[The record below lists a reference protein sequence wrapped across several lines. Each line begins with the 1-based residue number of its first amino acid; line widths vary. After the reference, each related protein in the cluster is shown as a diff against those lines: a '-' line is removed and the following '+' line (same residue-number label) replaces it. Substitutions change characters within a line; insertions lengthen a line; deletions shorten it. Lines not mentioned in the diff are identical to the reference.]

1 MEGLNEENE
10 INEEEEEEEEK
21 KKKKRNKKHRHKK
34 RKNSASESDDEEKK
48 IEEKKNQL
56 LLKDLIADNFVLLHL
71 IGQGAFGQIYISYNM
86 RDNIAVSIKKEIKKP
101 QKIPQLKIESKVY
114 QALLNINADD
124 ISGAKPFNQ
133 DEVQGVPKFY
143 GVGELPDSYY
153 LIMDFLGPNLLELF
167 EYCGCHKFTISTVS
181 LLALQILNRIENLH
195 KHYYLHRDI
204 KPENFLIG
212 MKEKANIIYLIDFGL
227 SKRYKNPK
235 THQHI
240 PYREGRSLTGTA
252 RYVSIN
258 THLGIEQS
266 RRDDLESIGY
276 LLVYFLKGVL
286 PWQGL
291 KNGNRYTRIMEKKLQ
306 IPTEILCYGL
316 PEEFIFYLNYCKSLR
331 FEDRPD
337 YDYLR
342 GLFIKL
348 LGTCN
353 VVYGLTK
360 EMLKFD
366 WCFEDPMTSIW
377 QVFNKKKQGGGGSNL
392 NSSFGK
398 EKEKS
403 DDVNDEKEKKQ
414 NLSNKKNQGVPLLK
428 KQLSNIDEVNDLLT
442 NENNPNYERS
452 DSSESGSDDSKN
464 KEKKKEIVDKNLIKE
479 ESESKIVS
487 ESEETV
493 RESFQ
498 PVPQDLEPA
507 KLNDELKNVFFT
519 QGQSERIDTYLSH
532 LMEPP
537 KSIVEVEEN
546 KNNKSNSNIDLL
558 KFQNQ
563 KKEDNEMLNDISNN
577 TIKINEIY
585 KYEGNNNNENINN
598 NENNYKNQNIY
609 NNENINN
616 NKNNNKGNISIN
628 SSLNNGD
635 NNNENHINNIEDN
648 NIKENSNINNEKE
661 LIDSSNKSKSN
672 IIEKKGEKKNNSNE
686 DSGKNQKTKEKINLS
701 KMAIEN
707 AQNDESGRLKV
718 SLRNSKYY
726 SQTMENKVHE
736 LKNKDNYLNFKE
748 IEINDSNKEEYNKK
762 YNNEKNK
769 EKKNNQDNEIPN
781 INKNSESNKNSLN
794 NIDNENNEN
803 YIVNDNIKIVNSIN
817 ENEEE
822 NYQEEKK
829 IEEEKNKNLIK
840 EETSQKMKDLEV
852 KNTLN
857 TIEEKPNKSIKD
869 RISKIPKREDTNFIS
884 FKTTK
889 NRETKEKENKS
900 FGTNYQQETPD
911 GIETPGGPT
920 PGYRFPSMKVSK
932 QELVKISTEPVA
944 NYYTIIKDLGHGSY
958 GQVKKVKHKK
968 LNEIRAMKITN
979 KKSASSKYEIEILR
993 KISHPNI
1000 TNIFEIFADSKKYYV
1015 IMEFLEGGE
1024 LFDAITS
1031 IGSFTEESAC
1041 QIMKQLLSAIYY
1053 LHSNNIVHRD
1063 LKPENIMLL
1072 QKPENGNYHI
1082 KLIDFG
1088 TAKIFKPGKKM
1099 NKFIGTSYYIAPEVL
1114 KERYDEK
1121 CDVWSCG
1128 IILYIL
1134 LCGYPPF
1141 NGNSNVEIFHAIQNQ
1156 NPLFAGE
1163 EWDDITNEAKE
1174 LIKLMLRKNPNE
1186 RWNSEQCLK
1195 HKWFRILED
1204 TEKNKTI
1211 QRNFKQIQMNAI
1223 NHMAQFVKE
1232 NRFKQAVLQFISIQ
1246 FNIQRE
1252 EGDLREL
1259 FKSMDISGTG
1269 QITKDEFCNKL
1280 IELYG
1285 ENDGKNIATNIFNNL
1300 DLDGSG
1306 KISYDE
1312 FLSAMISS
1320 KKFVTEERLEKA
1332 FKMFDKDNS
1341 GKLSVNEIKAVF
1353 GGTEEQWKNVINE
1366 IDLNNDGEVDF
1377 AEFKI
1382 MMENMD
1388 KNKII
1393 EKKKKTDT
1401 FKTIKSKMSEE

>member
-1 MEGLNEENE
+1 MEGQNGSNNEENE
-10 INEEEEEEEEK
+10 NEIIEEEEEEEK
-21 KKKKRNKKHRHKK
+21 KKKKKRKHRHKK
-34 RKNSASESDDEEKK
+34 NKSSESESDEEDHKDED
-48 IEEKKNQL
+48 KKNQL
-56 LLKDLIADNFVLLHL
+56 LLKDLIAENFVLLHL

-86 RDNIAVSIKKEIKKP
+86 RDNIAVSIKKEMKKP
-101 QKIPQLKIESKVY
+101 QKVPQLKTESKVY
-114 QALLNINADD
+114 QALLNINSDD
-124 ISGAKPFNQ
+124 ISGAKPFTQ

-167 EYCGCHKFTISTVS
+167 EYCGCHKFTISTVC
-181 LLALQILNRIENLH
+181 LLALQILNRIENIH

-212 MKEKANIIYLIDFGL
+212 MQEKANIIYLIDFGL

-276 LLVYFLKGVL
+276 VLVYFLKGVL

-291 KNGNRYTRIMEKKLQ
+291 KTGNRYTRIMEKKLQ

-316 PEEFIFYLNYCKSLR
+316 PEELIYYINYCKSLR

-366 WCFEDPMTSIW
+366 WCFEDPMSSIW
-377 QVFNKKKQGGGGSNL
+377 QIYNKKKQGVASNL

-403 DDVNDEKEKKQ
+403 DDISDEKEKKP
-414 NLSNKKNQGVPLLK
+414 NVIKKKNLGVPLLK
-428 KQLSNIDEVNDLLT
+428 KQLSNIDEVNDLIT
-442 NENNPNYERS
+442 NENNPNYEKS

-464 KEKKKEIVDKNLIKE
+464 KDKKKDMVDKNLIKE
-479 ESESKIVS
+479 ESESKIAS

-498 PVPQDLEPA
+498 PIPQDLEA
-507 KLNDELKNVFFT
+507 GKLNEELKNVFFS
-519 QGQSERIDTYLSH
+519 QGQSERIDTYISQ
-532 LMEPP
+532 LMEP
-537 KSIVEVEEN
+537 KKDNAEN
-546 KNNKSNSNIDLL
+546 GENNNNHIDLL
-558 KFQNQ
+558 KFDTD
-563 KKEDNEMLNDISNN
+563 KNEENE
-577 TIKINEIY
+577 KINET
-585 KYEGNNNNENINN
+585 
-598 NENNYKNQNIY
+598 QND
-609 NNENINN
+609 ELNN
-616 NKNNNKGNISIN
+616 NKNNNR
-628 SSLNNGD
+628 
-635 NNNENHINNIEDN
+635 
-648 NIKENSNINNEKE
+648 E
-661 LIDSSNKSKSN
+661 LITESSNKN
-672 IIEKKGEKKNNSNE
+672 REGEKKKNS
-686 DSGKNQKTKEKINLS
+686 DSSGKSQKKKDEINLS
-701 KMAIEN
+701 KMDIEN
-707 AQNDESGRLKV
+707 GQNDESGRLKV
-718 SLRNSKYY
+718 SLRNSKNY
-726 SQTMENKVHE
+726 SLEMENKVNN
-736 LKNKDNYLNFKE
+736 LKNSANYLQFNE
-748 IEINDSNKEEYNKK
+748 IE
-762 YNNEKNK
+762 
-769 EKKNNQDNEIPN
+769 
-781 INKNSESNKNSLN
+781 
-794 NIDNENNEN
+794 
-803 YIVNDNIKIVNSIN
+803 VND
-817 ENEEE
+817 
-822 NYQEEKK
+822 K
-829 IEEEKNKNLIK
+829 IEEEKDENSIKNNEENKNLKVNQSFKNNLEKKSDNVNNIINENNIINDNNINNTNSIKNASENGEQQISNGEKIK
-840 EETSQKMKDLEV
+840 EESNDINKEKKGNKLISVED
-852 KNTLN
+852 NTFK
-857 TIEEKPNKSIKD
+857 TIEEKPNKLKYN
-869 RISKIPKREDTNFIS
+869 SKTQQKKEETNFVS
-884 FKTTK
+884 YKTTK
-889 NRETKEKENKS
+889 IKETTKEKEDKS
-900 FGTNYQQETPD
+900 MGTNYIYD
-911 GIETPGGPT
+911 TPGGDTPKSLVT
-920 PGYRFPSMKVSK
+920 PGFQMKVSK
-932 QELVKISTEPVA
+932 EELIKISTEPVA
-944 NYYTIIKDLGHGSY
+944 NYYSIIKDLGHGSY

-979 KKSASSKYEIEILR
+979 KKSTSSKYEIEILR

-1041 QIMKQLLSAIYY
+1041 QVLKQLLSAIFY
-1053 LHSNNIVHRD
+1053 LHSNCIVHRD

-1088 TAKIFKPGKKM
+1088 TAKIFKPGRKM

-1114 KERYDEK
+1114 KEKYDEK

-1163 EWDDITNEAKE
+1163 EWDDITNDAKE

-1186 RWNSEQCLK
+1186 RWSAEQCLK
-1195 HKWFRILED
+1195 HKWFKILDEN
-1204 TEKNKTI
+1204 EKNKNS
-1211 QRNFKQIQMNAI
+1211 QKNFKQIQINAI
-1223 NHMAQFVKE
+1223 NHMAQFVNE
-1232 NRFKQAVLQFISIQ
+1232 NRFKQAVLQFISTQ
-1246 FNIQRE
+1246 FNIQKE
-1252 EGDLREL
+1252 EEDLRDL
-1259 FKSMDISGTG
+1259 FKSIDISGTG

-1280 IELYG
+1280 MELYG
-1285 ENDGKNIATNIFNNL
+1285 ENDGKNIASNIFNNL

-1320 KKFVTEERLEKA
+1320 KKVVTEERLEKA

-1366 IDLNNDGEVDF
+1366 VDLNNDGEVDF

-1388 KNKII
+1388 KNQII
-1393 EKKKKTDT
+1393 EKKKKPDRLLSM
-1401 FKTIKSKMSEE
+1401 KSNKISDD

>member
-1 MEGLNEENE
+1 MNC
-10 INEEEEEEEEK
+10 
-21 KKKKRNKKHRHKK
+21 
-34 RKNSASESDDEEKK
+34 
-48 IEEKKNQL
+48 
-56 LLKDLIADNFVLLHL
+56 F
-71 IGQGAFGQIYISYNM
+71 
-86 RDNIAVSIKKEIKKP
+86 
-101 QKIPQLKIESKVY
+101 
-114 QALLNINADD
+114 
-124 ISGAKPFNQ
+124 
-133 DEVQGVPKFY
+133 
-143 GVGELPDSYY
+143 LP
-153 LIMDFLGPNLLELF
+153 IHQDFL
-167 EYCGCHKFTISTVS
+167 
-181 LLALQILNRIENLH
+181 
-195 KHYYLHRDI
+195 
-204 KPENFLIG
+204 ENFGLLSQKSIQLTS
-212 MKEKANIIYLIDFGL
+212 EIIIIDFGL

-276 LLVYFLKGVL
+276 VFVYFLKGVL

-291 KNGNRYTRIMEKKLQ
+291 KTGNRYTRIMEKKLQ

-316 PEEFIFYLNYCKSLR
+316 PEELIFYLNYCKSLR

-353 VVYGLTK
+353 VIYGLTK

-366 WCFEDPMTSIW
+366 WCFEDPSTSIW
-377 QVFNKKKQGGGGSNL
+377 QIYNKKKQGGGGGGSNL

-403 DDVNDEKEKKQ
+403 DDGNDEKEKETNEVK
-414 NLSNKKNQGVPLLK
+414 KKNPSVALLK
-428 KQLSNIDEVNDLLT
+428 KQLSNIDEVNDLIT

-464 KEKKKEIVDKNLIKE
+464 KEKKKEIEDKNLIKE
-479 ESESKIVS
+479 ESESKVVS
-487 ESEETV
+487 ESEETI
-493 RESFQ
+493 RESFR
-498 PVPQDLEPA
+498 PVPQDLEA
-507 KLNDELKNVFFT
+507 NKLNDQLKSVFFS
-519 QGQSERIDTYLSH
+519 QGQSERIDTYISQ
-532 LMEPP
+532 LMEPQ
-537 KSIVEVEEN
+537 KSLDRSQYN
-546 KNNKSNSNIDLL
+546 KNNSINDNNNNNNNNNKNFDIL
-558 KFQNQ
+558 KFETEN
-563 KKEDNEMLNDISNN
+563 KEENDKEND
-577 TIKINEIY
+577 KINEKKNDTLNIT
-585 KYEGNNNNENINN
+585 ENNNENAININDNNEINN
-598 NENNYKNQNIY
+598 NEN
-609 NNENINN
+609 
-616 NKNNNKGNISIN
+616 
-628 SSLNNGD
+628 
-635 NNNENHINNIEDN
+635 
-648 NIKENSNINNEKE
+648 KE
-661 LIDSSNKSKSN
+661 LIDSSDKSKREKNVDKINFNTYSNKSGNFPKGRDELKKS
-672 IIEKKGEKKNNSNE
+672 EM
-686 DSGKNQKTKEKINLS
+686 D
-701 KMAIEN
+701 IEN
-707 AQNDESGRLKV
+707 AKNEETERLQV
-718 SLRNSKYY
+718 SLRNSKNI
-726 SQTMENKVHE
+726 SQVMENKVNDMRNKEYHLDFNAIE
-736 LKNKDNYLNFKE
+736 VKDRIQEEIEENSKEKNSIQDNKSKHSEIKE
-748 IEINDSNKEEYNKK
+748 IKNNENFIEKEEKK
-762 YNNEKNK
+762 E
-769 EKKNNQDNEIPN
+769 
-781 INKNSESNKNSLN
+781 
-794 NIDNENNEN
+794 NIDNENKEEEKK
-803 YIVNDNIKIVNSIN
+803 DEQIN
-817 ENEEE
+817 EN
-822 NYQEEKK
+822 NQNK
-829 IEEEKNKNLIK
+829 INESH
-840 EETSQKMKDLEV
+840 TH
-852 KNTLN
+852 
-857 TIEEKPNKSIKD
+857 KSIKIKLSQQKKEKEKEKTD
-869 RISKIPKREDTNFIS
+869 DQTYSKS

-889 NRETKEKENKS
+889 NKDVIKNKEKEKDVKS
-900 FGTNYQQETPD
+900 FEANY
-911 GIETPGGPT
+911 IYETPGGDTPTGVT
-920 PGYRFPSMKVSK
+920 PGNPQMKVSK
-932 QELVKISTEPVA
+932 EELIKISTEPVA
-944 NYYTIIKDLGHGSY
+944 NYYSIIKDLGHGSY

-968 LNEIRAMKITN
+968 LNEVRAMKITN
-979 KKSASSKYEIEILR
+979 KKSNSSKYEIEILR

-1041 QIMKQLLSAIYY
+1041 QVMKQLLSAIYY

-1063 LKPENIMLL
+1063 LKPENVMLL

-1114 KERYDEK
+1114 KEKYDEK

-1141 NGNSNVEIFHAIQNQ
+1141 NGNTNVEIFHAIQNQ
-1156 NPLFAGE
+1156 SPLFAGE
-1163 EWDDITNEAKE
+1163 EWDDITSEAKE

-1186 RWNSEQCLK
+1186 RWNAEQCLK
-1195 HKWFRILED
+1195 HKWFKILEES
-1204 TEKNKTI
+1204 EKNKNAS
-1211 QRNFKQIQMNAI
+1211 RNFKQIQMNAI
-1223 NHMAQFVKE
+1223 NHMAQFVNE
-1232 NRFKQAVLQFISIQ
+1232 NRFKQAVLQFISTQ
-1246 FNIQRE
+1246 FNLQKE

-1269 QITKDEFCNKL
+1269 QLSKDEFCNKL
-1280 IELYG
+1280 VELYG
-1285 ENDGKNIATNIFNNL
+1285 ENDGKNIASNIFNNL

-1320 KKFVTEERLEKA
+1320 KKVVTEERLEKA

-1341 GKLSVNEIKAVF
+1341 GKLSVKEIKAVF

-1401 FKTIKSKMSEE
+1401 FKTVKSKMSEE

>member
-1 MEGLNEENE
+1 MEGETPSNQEENE
-10 INEEEEEEEEK
+10 INEEEEEE
-21 KKKKRNKKHRHKK
+21 RKK
-34 RKNSASESDDEEKK
+34 RKRRKKHKHKKNKSNESDSDDEQKK
-48 IEEKKNQL
+48 KEEKKNQL
-56 LLKDLIADNFVLLHL
+56 LLKDLIAETFVLLHL

-86 RDNIAVSIKKEIKKP
+86 RDNIAVSIKKEIKKA
-101 QKIPQLKIESKVY
+101 QKVPQLKTESKVY

-143 GVGELPDSYY
+143 GVGELQDSYY

-167 EYCGCHKFTISTVS
+167 EYCGCHKFTISTVC

-212 MKEKANIIYLIDFGL
+212 MQEKANIIYLIDFGL

-276 LLVYFLKGVL
+276 VLVYFLKGVL

-316 PEEFIFYLNYCKSLR
+316 PEELIFYLNYCKSLR

-353 VVYGLTK
+353 VIYGLTK

-366 WCFEDPMTSIW
+366 WCFEDPLTSIW
-377 QVFNKKKQGGGGSNL
+377 QIYNKKKQGGGGGGSNL

-403 DDVNDEKEKKQ
+403 DDVNDEKEKVPNVIK
-414 NLSNKKNQGVPLLK
+414 KKNPGVSLLK
-428 KQLSNIDEVNDLLT
+428 KQLSNIDEVNDLIT
-442 NENNPNYERS
+442 NENNPNYEKS
-452 DSSESGSDDSKN
+452 DSSESGSDNFKN
-464 KEKKKEIVDKNLIKE
+464 KEHKKEIEEKNLIKE
-479 ESESKIVS
+479 ESESKIAS

-498 PVPQDLEPA
+498 PVPQDLEA
-507 KLNDELKNVFFT
+507 GKLNDELKNVFFT
-519 QGQSERIDTYLSH
+519 QAQSERIDTYITQ
-532 LMEPP
+532 LMEPQ
-537 KSIVEVEEN
+537 
-546 KNNKSNSNIDLL
+546 KNNVELGQKEKANNIDLI
-558 KFQNQ
+558 KFESKKQEENDINVTENDALNNKANNDNNINQDNNINNNSINIKNDSNNSNNKNLIDSSSKSKEHLEKPNNNSIEEEDNIKNEQ
-563 KKEDNEMLNDISNN
+563 KKEDI
-577 TIKINEIY
+577 
-585 KYEGNNNNENINN
+585 
-598 NENNYKNQNIY
+598 Q
-609 NNENINN
+609 
-616 NKNNNKGNISIN
+616 
-628 SSLNNGD
+628 
-635 NNNENHINNIEDN
+635 
-648 NIKENSNINNEKE
+648 
-661 LIDSSNKSKSN
+661 
-672 IIEKKGEKKNNSNE
+672 
-686 DSGKNQKTKEKINLS
+686 LS
-701 KMAIEN
+701 KMNIQN
-707 AQNDESGRLKV
+707 ATNEEMGRMKV
-718 SLRNSKYY
+718 SLRNSKNY
-726 SQTMENKVHE
+726 SLEMENKVKD
-736 LKNKDNYLNFKE
+736 LKNNESYLQFNQIGDEMKGE
-748 IEINDSNKEEYNKK
+748 DLKNSEEKR
-762 YNNEKNK
+762 KN
-769 EKKNNQDNEIPN
+769 EKKNENNNSENNKNNEIINENVIIEKEEGEEEKIKNDNENN
-781 INKNSESNKNSLN
+781 INKNESIKNKKSLEKDETGQN
-794 NIDNENNEN
+794 Q
-803 YIVNDNIKIVNSIN
+803 IN
-817 ENEEE
+817 
-822 NYQEEKK
+822 K
-829 IEEEKNKNLIK
+829 IE
-840 EETSQKMKDLEV
+840 D
-852 KNTLN
+852 NTLKS
-857 TIEEKPNKSIKD
+857 IEEKPKPVPNKSIKEHVA
-869 RISKIPKREDTNFIS
+869 RKSITREDTSFVS

-889 NRETKEKENKS
+889 NKNTENKKKEKEKDKKS
-900 FGTNYQQETPD
+900 FGTNYLH
-911 GIETPGGPT
+911 ETPGGET
-920 PGYRFPSMKVSK
+920 PGYTPTGLSQSQMKVSK
-932 QELVKISTEPVA
+932 EEIVKISTEPVA

-958 GQVKKVKHKK
+958 GQVKKVRHKK
-968 LNEIRAMKITN
+968 LGEIRAMKITN
-979 KKSASSKYEIEILR
+979 KKSTSSKYEIEILR

-1041 QIMKQLLSAIYY
+1041 QVMKQLLSAIYY

-1114 KERYDEK
+1114 KEKYDEK

-1141 NGNSNVEIFHAIQNQ
+1141 NGNTNVEIFHAIQNQ

-1186 RWNSEQCLK
+1186 RWNAEECLK
-1195 HKWFRILED
+1195 HRWFKMLDEA
-1204 TEKNKTI
+1204 EKNKNSHK
-1211 QRNFKQIQMNAI
+1211 NFKQIQINAI
-1223 NHMAQFVKE
+1223 SHMAQFVNE
-1232 NRFKQAVLQFISIQ
+1232 NRFKQAVLQFISTQ
-1246 FNIQRE
+1246 FNIQKE

-1269 QITKDEFCNKL
+1269 QLTKDEFCNKL
-1280 IELYG
+1280 MELYG
-1285 ENDGKNIATNIFNNL
+1285 ENDGKNIASNIFNNL

-1320 KKFVTEERLEKA
+1320 KKVVTEERLEKA

-1341 GKLSVNEIKAVF
+1341 GKLSVKEIKTVF

-1382 MMENMD
+1382 MMENME
-1388 KNKII
+1388 NNNII
-1393 EKKKKTDT
+1393 EKKRKTETANT
-1401 FKTIKSKMSEE
+1401 FKSKDKSED

>member
-1 MEGLNEENE
+1 MEGSTPSNQEENE
-10 INEEEEEEEEK
+10 INEEEEEERKKRK
-21 KKKKRNKKHRHKK
+21 KKKKRHKK
-34 RKNSASESDDEEKK
+34 NKSSESNSDDEQQKK
-48 IEEKKNQL
+48 EEKKNQL
-56 LLKDLIADNFVLLHL
+56 LLKDLIAENFVLLHL

-86 RDNIAVSIKKEIKKP
+86 RDNIAVSIKKEIKKA
-101 QKIPQLKIESKVY
+101 QKVPQLKTESKVY
-114 QALLNINADD
+114 QALLNINSDD
-124 ISGAKPFNQ
+124 ISGAKTFTQ

-143 GVGELPDSYY
+143 GVGELQDSYY
-153 LIMDFLGPNLLELF
+153 LIIDFLGPNLLELF
-167 EYCGCHKFTISTVS
+167 EYCGCHKFTISTVC

-212 MKEKANIIYLIDFGL
+212 MQEKANIIYLIDFGL

-276 LLVYFLKGVL
+276 VLVYFLKGVL

-291 KNGNRYTRIMEKKLQ
+291 KTGNRYTRIMEKKLQ

-316 PEEFIFYLNYCKSLR
+316 PEELIFYLNYCKSLR

-353 VVYGLTK
+353 VIYGLTK

-377 QVFNKKKQGGGGSNL
+377 QVFNKKKQGAGGGGSNL

-403 DDVNDEKEKKQ
+403 DDVSDEKEKIPNVIK
-414 NLSNKKNQGVPLLK
+414 KKNPGVSLLK
-428 KQLSNIDEVNDLLT
+428 KQLSNIDEVNDLIT

-464 KEKKKEIVDKNLIKE
+464 KEKQKEIDEKNLIKE
-479 ESESKIVS
+479 ESESKIAS

-498 PVPQDLEPA
+498 PVPQDLEA
-507 KLNDELKNVFFT
+507 NKLNDQLKSVFFS
-519 QGQSERIDTYLSH
+519 QGQSERIDTYISQ
-532 LMEPP
+532 LMEPQ
-537 KSIVEVEEN
+537 KSVERDAEL
-546 KNNKSNSNIDLL
+546 KNNINNNNKNIDLL
-558 KFQNQ
+558 KFDTEN
-563 KKEDNEMLNDISNN
+563 KEEDKPNDKINDTLNN
-577 TIKINEIY
+577 TINNNENANVN
-585 KYEGNNNNENINN
+585 NNNNEN
-598 NENNYKNQNIY
+598 
-609 NNENINN
+609 
-616 NKNNNKGNISIN
+616 
-628 SSLNNGD
+628 NG
-635 NNNENHINNIEDN
+635 
-648 NIKENSNINNEKE
+648 
-661 LIDSSNKSKSN
+661 LIDSSDKSKKEQKENTYS
-672 IIEKKGEKKNNSNE
+672 KKSETSKK
-686 DSGKNQKTKEKINLS
+686 KKKELRQS
-701 KMAIEN
+701 EMEIEN
-707 AQNDESGRLKV
+707 AKNEEKERLQV
-718 SLRNSKYY
+718 SLRNSKNI
-726 SQTMENKVHE
+726 TEEMENKVNDMKNKENHLDFQTVE
-736 LKNKDNYLNFKE
+736 VKDRIQEEKNESSNLHDKNSNKDKQSKHSEKNINNENNKENEEKGNIENGKKEEKNDEEINEKKNGNNKNKIKGDNTLKSIEEKKNQSKKEQNKGEDGAYVSFKTAKNKDAV
-748 IEINDSNKEEYNKK
+748 
-762 YNNEKNK
+762 KNK
-769 EKKNNQDNEIPN
+769 EKD
-781 INKNSESNKNSLN
+781 
-794 NIDNENNEN
+794 
-803 YIVNDNIKIVNSIN
+803 
-817 ENEEE
+817 
-822 NYQEEKK
+822 
-829 IEEEKNKNLIK
+829 K
-840 EETSQKMKDLEV
+840 ED
-852 KNTLN
+852 
-857 TIEEKPNKSIKD
+857 KSY
-869 RISKIPKREDTNFIS
+869 
-884 FKTTK
+884 
-889 NRETKEKENKS
+889 
-900 FGTNYQQETPD
+900 GTNYLH
-911 GIETPGGPT
+911 ETPGGETPNGLT
-920 PGYRFPSMKVSK
+920 PGMNSQMKVSK
-932 QELVKISTEPVA
+932 EELIKISTEPVA
-944 NYYTIIKDLGHGSY
+944 NYYSIIKDLGHGSY

-979 KKSASSKYEIEILR
+979 KKSTSSKYEIEILR

-1000 TNIFEIFADSKKYYV
+1000 TNIFEIFADSKKYYA

-1031 IGSFTEESAC
+1031 IGSFSEESAC
-1041 QIMKQLLSAIYY
+1041 QVMKQLLSAIYY

-1114 KERYDEK
+1114 KEKYDEK

-1141 NGNSNVEIFHAIQNQ
+1141 NGNTNVEIFHAIQNQ
-1156 NPLFAGE
+1156 NPIFAGE
-1163 EWDDITNEAKE
+1163 EWDDITSEAKE

-1186 RWNSEQCLK
+1186 RWNADQCLK
-1195 HKWFRILED
+1195 HKWFKILD
-1204 TEKNKTI
+1204 DSEKNKNAS
-1211 QRNFKQIQMNAI
+1211 RNFKQIQINAI
-1223 NHMAQFVKE
+1223 NHMAQFVNE
-1232 NRFKQAVLQFISIQ
+1232 NRFKQAVLQFISTQ
-1246 FNIQRE
+1246 FNIQKE

-1269 QITKDEFCNKL
+1269 QLSKDEFCNKL
-1280 IELYG
+1280 MELYG
-1285 ENDGKNIATNIFNNL
+1285 ELVGKNIASDIFNNL

-1312 FLSAMISS
+1312 FLSAMINT
-1320 KKFVTEERLEKA
+1320 KKVVTEERLEKA

-1341 GKLSVNEIKAVF
+1341 GKLSVKEIKAVF

>member
-1 MEGLNEENE
+1 MEGSTPSNQEENE
-10 INEEEEEEEEK
+10 INEEEEEERKKRK
-21 KKKKRNKKHRHKK
+21 KKKKRHKK
-34 RKNSASESDDEEKK
+34 NKSSESNSDDEQQKK
-48 IEEKKNQL
+48 EEKKNQL
-56 LLKDLIADNFVLLHL
+56 LLKDLIAENFVLLHL

-86 RDNIAVSIKKEIKKP
+86 RDNIAVSIKKEIKKA
-101 QKIPQLKIESKVY
+101 QKVPQLKTESKVY
-114 QALLNINADD
+114 QALLNINSDD
-124 ISGAKPFNQ
+124 ISGAKTFTQ

-143 GVGELPDSYY
+143 GVGELQDSYY
-153 LIMDFLGPNLLELF
+153 LIIDFLGPNLLELF
-167 EYCGCHKFTISTVS
+167 EYCGCHKFTISTVC

-212 MKEKANIIYLIDFGL
+212 MQEKANIIYLIDFGL

-276 LLVYFLKGVL
+276 VLVYFLKGVL

-291 KNGNRYTRIMEKKLQ
+291 KTGNRYTRIMEKKLQ

-316 PEEFIFYLNYCKSLR
+316 PEELIFYLNYCKSLR

-353 VVYGLTK
+353 VIYGLTK

-377 QVFNKKKQGGGGSNL
+377 QVFNKKKQGAGGGGSNL

-403 DDVNDEKEKKQ
+403 DDVSDEKEKIPNVIK
-414 NLSNKKNQGVPLLK
+414 KKNPGVSLLK
-428 KQLSNIDEVNDLLT
+428 KQLSNIDEVNDLIT

-464 KEKKKEIVDKNLIKE
+464 KEKQKEIDEKNLIKE
-479 ESESKIVS
+479 ESESKIAS

-498 PVPQDLEPA
+498 PVPQDLEA
-507 KLNDELKNVFFT
+507 NKLNDQLKSVFFS
-519 QGQSERIDTYLSH
+519 QGQSERIDTYISQ
-532 LMEPP
+532 LMEPQ
-537 KSIVEVEEN
+537 KSVERDAEL
-546 KNNKSNSNIDLL
+546 KNNINNNNKNIDLL
-558 KFQNQ
+558 KFDTEN
-563 KKEDNEMLNDISNN
+563 KEEDKPNDKINDTLNN
-577 TIKINEIY
+577 TINNNENANVN
-585 KYEGNNNNENINN
+585 NNNNEN
-598 NENNYKNQNIY
+598 
-609 NNENINN
+609 
-616 NKNNNKGNISIN
+616 
-628 SSLNNGD
+628 NG
-635 NNNENHINNIEDN
+635 
-648 NIKENSNINNEKE
+648 
-661 LIDSSNKSKSN
+661 LIDSSDKSKKEQKENTYS
-672 IIEKKGEKKNNSNE
+672 KKSETSKK
-686 DSGKNQKTKEKINLS
+686 KKKELRQS
-701 KMAIEN
+701 EMEIEN
-707 AQNDESGRLKV
+707 AKNEEKERLQV
-718 SLRNSKYY
+718 SLRNSKNI
-726 SQTMENKVHE
+726 TEEMENKVNDMKNKENHLDFQTVE
-736 LKNKDNYLNFKE
+736 VKDRIQEEKNESSNLHDKNSNKDKQSKHSEKNINNENNKENEEKGNIENGKKEEKNDEEINEKKNGNNKNKIKGDNTLKSIEEKKNQSKKEQNKGEDGAYVSFKTAKNKDAV
-748 IEINDSNKEEYNKK
+748 
-762 YNNEKNK
+762 KNK
-769 EKKNNQDNEIPN
+769 EKD
-781 INKNSESNKNSLN
+781 
-794 NIDNENNEN
+794 
-803 YIVNDNIKIVNSIN
+803 
-817 ENEEE
+817 
-822 NYQEEKK
+822 
-829 IEEEKNKNLIK
+829 K
-840 EETSQKMKDLEV
+840 ED
-852 KNTLN
+852 
-857 TIEEKPNKSIKD
+857 KSY
-869 RISKIPKREDTNFIS
+869 
-884 FKTTK
+884 
-889 NRETKEKENKS
+889 
-900 FGTNYQQETPD
+900 GTNYLH
-911 GIETPGGPT
+911 ETPGGETPNGLT
-920 PGYRFPSMKVSK
+920 PGMNSQMKVSK
-932 QELVKISTEPVA
+932 EELIKISTEPVA
-944 NYYTIIKDLGHGSY
+944 NYYSIIKDLGHGSY

-979 KKSASSKYEIEILR
+979 KKSTSSKYEIEILR

-1031 IGSFTEESAC
+1031 IGSFSEESAC
-1041 QIMKQLLSAIYY
+1041 QVMKQLLSAIYY

-1114 KERYDEK
+1114 KEKYDEK

-1141 NGNSNVEIFHAIQNQ
+1141 NGNTNVEIFHAIQNQ
-1156 NPLFAGE
+1156 NPIFAGE
-1163 EWDDITNEAKE
+1163 EWDDITSEAKE

-1186 RWNSEQCLK
+1186 RWNADQCLK
-1195 HKWFRILED
+1195 HKWFKILD
-1204 TEKNKTI
+1204 DSEKNKNAS
-1211 QRNFKQIQMNAI
+1211 RNFKQIQINAI
-1223 NHMAQFVKE
+1223 NHMAQFVNE
-1232 NRFKQAVLQFISIQ
+1232 NRFKQAVLQFISTQ
-1246 FNIQRE
+1246 FNIQKE

-1269 QITKDEFCNKL
+1269 QLSKDEFCNKL
-1280 IELYG
+1280 MELYG
-1285 ENDGKNIATNIFNNL
+1285 ELVGKNIASDIFNNL

-1312 FLSAMISS
+1312 FLSAMINT
-1320 KKFVTEERLEKA
+1320 KKVVTEERLEKA

-1341 GKLSVNEIKAVF
+1341 GKLSVKEIKAVF

>member
-1 MEGLNEENE
+1 MMNN
-10 INEEEEEEEEK
+10 
-21 KKKKRNKKHRHKK
+21 KKRR
-34 RKNSASESDDEEKK
+34 
-48 IEEKKNQL
+48 KKNQV
-56 LLKDLIADNFVLLHL
+56 LLKDLIAENFVLLHL

-86 RDNIAVSIKKEIKKP
+86 RDNIAVSIKKEIKKA
-101 QKIPQLKIESKVY
+101 QKVPQLKTESKVY
-114 QALLNINADD
+114 QALLNINSDD
-124 ISGAKPFNQ
+124 ISGAKTFTQ

-143 GVGELPDSYY
+143 GVGELQDSYY
-153 LIMDFLGPNLLELF
+153 LIIDFLGPNLLELF
-167 EYCGCHKFTISTVS
+167 EYCGCHKFTISTVC

-212 MKEKANIIYLIDFGL
+212 MQEKANIIYLIDFGL

-276 LLVYFLKGVL
+276 VLVYFLKGVL

-291 KNGNRYTRIMEKKLQ
+291 KTGNRYTRIMEKKLQ

-316 PEEFIFYLNYCKSLR
+316 PEELIFYLNYCKSLR

-353 VVYGLTK
+353 VIYGLTK

-377 QVFNKKKQGGGGSNL
+377 QVFNKKKQGGGGGGSNL

-403 DDVNDEKEKKQ
+403 DDVSDEKEKIPNVIK
-414 NLSNKKNQGVPLLK
+414 KKNPGVSLLK
-428 KQLSNIDEVNDLLT
+428 KQLSNIDEVNDLIT

-464 KEKKKEIVDKNLIKE
+464 KEKQKEIDEKNLIKE
-479 ESESKIVS
+479 ESESKIAS

-498 PVPQDLEPA
+498 PVPQDLEA
-507 KLNDELKNVFFT
+507 NKLNDQLKSVFFS
-519 QGQSERIDTYLSH
+519 QGQSERIDTYISQ
-532 LMEPP
+532 LMEPQ
-537 KSIVEVEEN
+537 KSVERDGEL
-546 KNNKSNSNIDLL
+546 KNNINNNNKNIDLL
-558 KFQNQ
+558 KFDTEN
-563 KKEDNEMLNDISNN
+563 KEEDKPNDKINDTLNN
-577 TIKINEIY
+577 TINNNENANVN
-585 KYEGNNNNENINN
+585 NNNNEN
-598 NENNYKNQNIY
+598 
-609 NNENINN
+609 
-616 NKNNNKGNISIN
+616 
-628 SSLNNGD
+628 NG
-635 NNNENHINNIEDN
+635 
-648 NIKENSNINNEKE
+648 
-661 LIDSSNKSKSN
+661 LIDSSDKSKKEQKENTYS
-672 IIEKKGEKKNNSNE
+672 KKSETSKK
-686 DSGKNQKTKEKINLS
+686 KKKELRQS
-701 KMAIEN
+701 EMEIEN
-707 AQNDESGRLKV
+707 AKNEEKERLQV
-718 SLRNSKYY
+718 SLRNSKNI
-726 SQTMENKVHE
+726 TEEMENKVNDMKNKENHLDFQTVE
-736 LKNKDNYLNFKE
+736 VKDRIQEEKNESSNLHDKNSNKDKQSKHSEKNINNENNKENEEKGNIENGKKEEKNDEEINEKKNGNNKNKIKGDNTLKSIEEKKNQSKKEQNKGEDGAYVSFKTAKNKDAV
-748 IEINDSNKEEYNKK
+748 
-762 YNNEKNK
+762 KNK
-769 EKKNNQDNEIPN
+769 EKD
-781 INKNSESNKNSLN
+781 
-794 NIDNENNEN
+794 
-803 YIVNDNIKIVNSIN
+803 
-817 ENEEE
+817 
-822 NYQEEKK
+822 
-829 IEEEKNKNLIK
+829 K
-840 EETSQKMKDLEV
+840 ED
-852 KNTLN
+852 
-857 TIEEKPNKSIKD
+857 KSY
-869 RISKIPKREDTNFIS
+869 
-884 FKTTK
+884 
-889 NRETKEKENKS
+889 
-900 FGTNYQQETPD
+900 GTNYLH
-911 GIETPGGPT
+911 ETPGGETPNGLT
-920 PGYRFPSMKVSK
+920 PGMNSQMKVSK
-932 QELVKISTEPVA
+932 EELIKISTEPVA
-944 NYYTIIKDLGHGSY
+944 NYYSIIKDLGHGSY

-979 KKSASSKYEIEILR
+979 KKSTSSKYEIEILR

-1031 IGSFTEESAC
+1031 IGSFSEESAC
-1041 QIMKQLLSAIYY
+1041 QVMKQLLSAIYY

-1114 KERYDEK
+1114 KEKYDEK

-1141 NGNSNVEIFHAIQNQ
+1141 NGNTNVEIFHAIQNQ
-1156 NPLFAGE
+1156 NPIFAGE
-1163 EWDDITNEAKE
+1163 EWDDITSEAKE

-1186 RWNSEQCLK
+1186 RWNADQCLK
-1195 HKWFRILED
+1195 HKWFKILD
-1204 TEKNKTI
+1204 DSEKNKNAS
-1211 QRNFKQIQMNAI
+1211 RNFKQIQINAI
-1223 NHMAQFVKE
+1223 NHMAQFVNE
-1232 NRFKQAVLQFISIQ
+1232 NRFKQAVLQFISTQ
-1246 FNIQRE
+1246 FNIQKE

-1269 QITKDEFCNKL
+1269 QLSKDEFCNKL
-1280 IELYG
+1280 MELYG
-1285 ENDGKNIATNIFNNL
+1285 ELVGKNIASDIFNNL

-1312 FLSAMISS
+1312 FLSAMINT
-1320 KKFVTEERLEKA
+1320 KKVVTEERLEKA

-1341 GKLSVNEIKAVF
+1341 GKLSVKEIKAVF